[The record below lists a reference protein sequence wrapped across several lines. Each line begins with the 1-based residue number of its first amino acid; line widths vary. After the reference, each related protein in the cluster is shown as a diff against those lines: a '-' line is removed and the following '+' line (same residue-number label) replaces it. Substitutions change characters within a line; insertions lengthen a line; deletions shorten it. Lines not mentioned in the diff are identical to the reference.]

1 MIGQNE
7 KYSALIGSFY
17 LYALQCEQ
25 PLAGEHSQAPADPVT
40 VEDEDD
46 LEDEEG
52 NLLELL
58 DILPVLGGIEP
69 LLNRGRVKFADMVG
83 DEGEVTRTQGVQTEQ
98 DQVIKR
104 VKGNFGHD
112 HNLLEDVILL
122 LAYHSYH
129 RFSALDSEHI

>member
-69 LLNRGRVKFADMVG
+69 LLYCG
-83 DEGEVTRTQGVQTEQ
+83 
-98 DQVIKR
+98 
-104 VKGNFGHD
+104 
-112 HNLLEDVILL
+112 
-122 LAYHSYH
+122 
-129 RFSALDSEHI
+129 